1 MTIQTF
7 TPIRGMLFC
16 VNGTGDY
23 VKTSDYRALADAVLK
38 VAKSGMFGCC
48 PFCGAG
54 WDGPEDEHSTR
65 CPVRSVALDLPYKD
79 PTPAAIDD

>member
-7 TPIRGMLFC
+7 TPVRGVLFC

-54 WDGPEDEHSTR
+54 WDGDDEEHSSR
-65 CPVRSVALDLPYKD
+65 CPVRVVMESGLD
-79 PTPAAIDD
+79 IDAK